1 MIVSSRHPARRRLAV
16 GVVALGLVAAAC
28 GDSDADV
35 VSDQSESASSDTQP
49 TDDDETGTTGDGD
62 ADVTD
67 ATAVTVV
74 EDDAAEGDAAED
86 GAAVDGLG
94 PIDGNCEPL
103 PDTDE
108 PTRSFDAAPSMC
120 LEDGAVYTATV
131 TTSAGTITIDL
142 DQSIAPE
149 TVNSFVFLARNNYF
163 GDTVC
168 HRIIEDFV
176 VQCGDPTATGT
187 GGPGYSFPDELPAAG
202 QYEVGSIAM
211 ANSGP
216 DTNGSQFFIITGAS
230 GVQLPPLYN
239 LFGQVPADDLGVVE
253 TMNSQASVDPSGVPP
268 ATELRIESVR
278 ITQS

>member
-1 MIVSSRHPARRRLAV
+1 MIVPIRRSAGRRLAA
-16 GVVALGLVAAAC
+16 GVLALGLVAAAC

-35 VSDQSESASSDTQP
+35 VSDQSESASPATQP
-49 TDDDETGTTGDGD
+49 TDDAVGSTESADAGGAVGGD
-62 ADVTD
+62 AV
-67 ATAVTVV
+67 
-74 EDDAAEGDAAED
+74 ED
-86 GAAVDGLG
+86 GATEGGAAADGLG

-108 PTRSFDAAPSMC
+108 STQSFDAAPSMC
-120 LEDGAVYTATV
+120 LEEGAVYTATV
-131 TTSAGTITIDL
+131 ATSAGTITIDL

-163 GDTVC
+163 DGTVC

-216 DTNGSQFFIITGAS
+216 NTNGSQFFIITGAN
-230 GVQLPPLYN
+230 GVQLPPLYS
-239 LFGQVPADDLGVVE
+239 LFGQVPADDLGVVD
-253 TMNSQASVDPSGVPP
+253 TMNSQASLDPSGVPP
-268 ATELRIESVR
+268 TTELRIESVQ